1 MRIQEEFPEGFP
13 TFIVLQIFLIQPG
26 VSNDNLNDKETIT
39 KNSQNPCRQDAGPSI
54 AEKQLFLAHLARK
67 TSSKQALDMAG
78 LRCFQ
83 NELLEFTAENERRFH
98 ARLPSKTE
106 RRRCENEAFDR
117 YFPQKIDVEDMKMR
131 SLRESDRCE
140 NEAFIRCG
148 GCASGGSD
156 SGG

>member
-1 MRIQEEFPEGFP
+1 M
-13 TFIVLQIFLIQPG
+13 
-26 VSNDNLNDKETIT
+26 
-39 KNSQNPCRQDAGPSI
+39 
-54 AEKQLFLAHLARK
+54 
-67 TSSKQALDMAG
+67 
-78 LRCFQ
+78 
-83 NELLEFTAENERRFH
+83 EFTAEDERRFH

-117 YFPQKIDVEDMKMR
+117 YFPQKIDVEDVKMR